1 MPKINAPTVR
11 EHHERVLTALVDA
24 AEAVL
29 RDEGPDGL
37 TAAAVSSRAGVARNS
52 IYRYVESVD
61 DLRGLVVQRYM
72 PAWFA
77 AVQESMNATGD
88 PQQQILAWARTNLQ
102 QATIAGHGW
111 LMRVSGHRLDANSAH
126 TVDQAHQ
133 SLSGVLVQAWSHLAP
148 NQARLA
154 AEMTAGLLTACM
166 HQVEAG
172 AELGAV
178 EDTLDRVV
186 RALIAALSS
195 RPADLPAARL

>member
-29 RDEGPDGL
+29 RDEGPNEL

-52 IYRYVESVD
+52 IYRYVDSVD
-61 DLRGLVVQRYM
+61 DLRGLVIQRYM

-77 AVQESMNATGD
+77 AVQASMNSSTD
-88 PQQQILAWARTNLQ
+88 PQEQILAWAHTNLQ

-111 LMRVSGHRLDANSAH
+111 LMRVSGHRLDASSAH
-126 TVDQAHQ
+126 TVDQAHKG
-133 SLSGVLVQAWSHLAP
+133 LSGVLVEAWEQVAP
-148 NQARLA
+148 GQARLA
-154 AEMTAGLLTACM
+154 AEMTVGLLTACM

-172 AELGAV
+172 GELSGV
-178 EDTLDRVV
+178 QITLEHAV
-186 RALIAALSS
+186 RALVAALAPRSAELS
-195 RPADLPAARL
+195 AP